1 MNTLNKNKSLFLVLL
16 AAVMMV
22 CLSAYARPGKPESQ
36 EARISRWEMD
46 LADDVLPEHA
56 VKMQAEFSF
65 PNDAQ
70 DGEEIVYVRQPAKM
84 CMDKD
89 GNIYVSDARNHELYK
104 FGPRG
109 KFIETIGRKGKGPGD
124 LLNPGDIHFDAA
136 GKLIIQDSSNS
147 RIQTLSGNGEY
158 ISSFRVFEAY
168 NSMILDGKGLIFCS
182 PMGLNLPLV
191 RIFNYS
197 GKLVKSFGERVKF
210 SKKLMGLNHV
220 TLSMNNAGE
229 IYAAWQFF
237 PIVRKYSPEGKLLGE
252 YKPANKKMKDNAAFN
267 TNSIDGPAEGRMYKI
282 VIQAI
287 KAREN
292 GGFYLFQYYPRLE
305 ILEYDG
311 NGKLQGRYWAD
322 QSYNYIAN
330 DFMVKEGP
338 EVKTFYILQVFPE
351 SKIEVFTVP
360 NREAL

>member
-1 MNTLNKNKSLFLVLL
+1 M
-16 AAVMMV
+16 
-22 CLSAYARPGKPESQ
+22 KP
-36 EARISRWEMD
+36 
-46 LADDVLPEHA
+46 
-56 VKMQAEFSF
+56 
-65 PNDAQ
+65 
-70 DGEEIVYVRQPAKM
+70 
-84 CMDKD
+84 
-89 GNIYVSDARNHELYK
+89 
-104 FGPRG
+104 
-109 KFIETIGRKGKGPGD
+109 
-124 LLNPGDIHFDAA
+124 
-136 GKLIIQDSSNS
+136 
-147 RIQTLSGNGEY
+147 
-158 ISSFRVFEAY
+158 
-168 NSMILDGKGLIFCS
+168 
-182 PMGLNLPLV
+182 
-191 RIFNYS
+191 
-197 GKLVKSFGERVKF
+197 
-210 SKKLMGLNHV
+210 
-220 TLSMNNAGE
+220 
-229 IYAAWQFF
+229 
-237 PIVRKYSPEGKLLGE
+237 
-252 YKPANKKMKDNAAFN
+252 NAAFN